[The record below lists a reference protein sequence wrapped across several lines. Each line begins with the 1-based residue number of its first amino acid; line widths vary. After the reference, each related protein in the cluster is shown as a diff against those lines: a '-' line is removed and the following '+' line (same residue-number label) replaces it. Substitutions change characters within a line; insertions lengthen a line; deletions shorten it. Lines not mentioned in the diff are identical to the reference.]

1 MILFSLISLMTDA
14 SQVVDLRIR
23 MMAQGRA
30 SPEEMLLMITEK
42 IEALQHA
49 VYTLAAGGDATAIV
63 DDYRKLVA
71 ANVKR
76 LTL

>member
-1 MILFSLISLMTDA
+1 
-14 SQVVDLRIR
+14 